1 MEEPVEIELE
11 WTACGEPIEEKSFL
25 RCRIVTI
32 GRKSTMS
39 RGSYLCATCG
49 QSHEGLPFSFAA
61 DFPDPYANLPHDQ
74 RDSRAVIG
82 TDQCIID
89 EQQFFLRGCL
99 EIPIIGQ
106 AEPFLWGIWASV
118 RAEIFDEVASTWEL
132 QGREKT
138 HGPFK
143 GRLANSI
150 RDYPETLNLKL
161 NIVLQS
167 VGTRPLFYVEES
179 EHPLAQEQQHGIS
192 YQQAMERASFS
203 LHHRRTLRD

>member
-1 MEEPVEIELE
+1 MKNQLKLSRSGRRAANLSRRKAFCGVESLQLVGK
-11 WTACGEPIEEKSFL
+11 A
-25 RCRIVTI
+25 
-32 GRKSTMS
+32 TMTPE
-39 RGSYLCATCG
+39 SYLCATCG

-74 RDSRAVIG
+74 RDSRTVIG

-118 RAEIFDEVASTWEL
+118 REEIFDEVASTWKL

-161 NIVLQS
+161 NIVLQP
-167 VGTRPLFYVEES
+167 VGTRPVFYIEES

-192 YQQAMERASFS
+192 YQQAMERASFY
-203 LHHRRTLRD
+203 LHHQRTLRE